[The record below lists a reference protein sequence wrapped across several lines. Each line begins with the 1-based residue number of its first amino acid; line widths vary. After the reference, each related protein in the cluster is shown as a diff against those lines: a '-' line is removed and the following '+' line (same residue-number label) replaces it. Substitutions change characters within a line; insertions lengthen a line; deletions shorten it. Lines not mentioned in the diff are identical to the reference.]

1 MTARKDPSLKSDPV
15 RKALAEQ
22 LRRNDLSMKHAS
34 TAIGRNPAYLH
45 QYLTRGFP
53 TVLGFRDSEKLAELL
68 GCSAEALRHK
78 TVPPRKPVK
87 RKPRAS
93 PPPGAPHCPIP
104 EVAVGAATG
113 ALDKELAR
121 ETARWY
127 LPEAMLRHEG
137 GANPDNLKILKV
149 RGNSMEPD
157 MREGDRVIVDTARR
171 QPAIGSC
178 SCSRTAPVSWS
189 SGWRRCAMPIR
200 CACACSPPT
209 PITRPTPAL
218 PRRPASSARSC
229 GPSNACERTETAKM
243 NSSSLCRTARA
254 SDARPDCAVGC
265 MDRRTHISE
274 MGGLSGMTATAI

>member
-1 MTARKDPSLKSDPV
+1 MTARKDPSLKCDPV

-78 TVPPRKPVK
+78 TVPARKPAK

-93 PPPGAPHCPIP
+93 PPPGAPNCPIP
-104 EVAVGAATG
+104 EVAVEAATG
-113 ALDKELAR
+113 ALDEELAR

-149 RGNSMEPD
+149 RGNSMEPE
-157 MREGDRVIVDTARR
+157 MREGDRVVVDTARR
-171 QPAIGSC
+171 QPAMGELIVLSDGTGVVVK
-178 SCSRTAPVSWS
+178 RVETVREAAPV
-189 SGWRRCAMPIR
+189 RLR
-200 CACACSPPT
+200 
-209 PITRPTPAL
+209 L
-218 PRRPASSARSC
+218 FSANPDYAPYTC
-229 GPSNACERTETAKM
+229 LAEE
-243 NSSSLCRTARA
+243 ARIIGKVLWTIK
-254 SDARPDCAVGC
+254 RV
-265 MDRRTHISE
+265 
-274 MGGLSGMTATAI
+274 